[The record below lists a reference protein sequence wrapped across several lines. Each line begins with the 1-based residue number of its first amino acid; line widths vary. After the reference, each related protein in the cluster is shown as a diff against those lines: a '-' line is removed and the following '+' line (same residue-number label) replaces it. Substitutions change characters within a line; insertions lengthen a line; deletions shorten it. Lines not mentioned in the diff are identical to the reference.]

1 VIGDELKV
9 FEVDGLVL
17 IELNVEQVDVTD
29 SDGGF
34 TWMVEPSNV

>member
-9 FEVDGLVL
+9 FEVDGLIFV
-17 IELNVEQVDVTD
+17 ELNVEQVDVAG